1 MAARRWWR
9 VVLGCSAVALLVLG
23 LVAAARL
30 APQPLVRS
38 IAIPELRGYGLSGVA
53 RDAGGVFWA
62 VSEER
67 RELHALDAR
76 WDGTSRRRLPISG
89 VAAELELES
98 AAFLGDGRFAIGTET
113 EAERDSDA
121 ILVVGVE
128 ADRAVVTATWTLPWR
143 ALHGAPVPPNRGV
156 EGLCAGNG
164 WVVAALEATDDSG
177 SARIARMARA
187 RHRGVEIGEWEP
199 LRLRL
204 TSTTGKISALECGD
218 GGNGRLVAHAVERHY
233 GVTRI
238 LRFEVPAEGTPGGEA
253 IVPEVVFD
261 VSAAAPGLPNVEGIA
276 LDGARVL
283 LLSDHDPDDAE
294 GSTELLHLV
303 VGVRPVAATIRGVAR
318 LGDWW

>member
-1 MAARRWWR
+1 MGARRWWR
-9 VVLGCSAVALLVLG
+9 VVLGCCAVTVLVLG
-23 LVAAARL
+23 LVGAARL
-30 APQPLVRS
+30 APGPLVRS

-53 RDAGGVFWA
+53 RDARGVFWA

-67 RELHALDAR
+67 RELHALDGR
-76 WDGTSRRRLPISG
+76 WDGTSRRRLPITS
-89 VAAELELES
+89 VPADLELES

-121 ILVVGVE
+121 VLVVGVDG
-128 ADRAVVTATWTLPWR
+128 DRAGVTATWTVPWR
-143 ALHGAPVPPNRGV
+143 ALHGIRVPANRGV
-156 EGLCAGNG
+156 EGLCAANG

-177 SARIARMARA
+177 PARITPMARA
-187 RHRGVEIGEWEP
+187 RHRGVELGPWEP

-204 TSTTGKISALECGD
+204 TSATGKISALECAD

-261 VSAAAPGLPNVEGIA
+261 VAAAAPGLPNVEGIA

-303 VGVRPVAATIRGVAR
+303 VDDRPVPTSIRSVAR